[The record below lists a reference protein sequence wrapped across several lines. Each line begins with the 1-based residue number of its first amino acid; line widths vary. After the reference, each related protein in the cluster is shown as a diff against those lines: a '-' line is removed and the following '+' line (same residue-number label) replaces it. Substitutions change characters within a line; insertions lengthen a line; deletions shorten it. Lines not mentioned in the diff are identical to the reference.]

1 MRRLPAPFF
10 LALMLVLCVVLVWWQ
25 KRASQRGK
33 MSAPATVSVGLLGGT
48 NRVLNGV
55 GGWFG
60 DVGHAM
66 IGRGG
71 AIEEN
76 QKLQAQVADLQ
87 GQNQRLTRYHLE
99 NAELRKLLQTPK
111 APGGKSIAA
120 NIVALDATNFA
131 RRVTLDVGSRQGVR
145 VKDVVY
151 VAQGVVGQVIEVS
164 PFNCVVLLLTDGD
177 SGAIGAMTS
186 RSGAKGILTGNGS
199 ALCHLEI
206 MSSYQADVREGDLVL
221 TSGLSDIFPRG
232 LVVGR
237 IIKVT
242 RDRSY
247 SRLTAE
253 VEPAAPLD
261 QISTVYVRTGA
272 GP

>member
-10 LALMLVLCVVLVWWQ
+10 LALMLALCVALVWWQ
-25 KRASQRGK
+25 KRASQQGK
-33 MSAPATVSVGLLGGT
+33 MSMPATASVGVLGAA
-48 NRVLNGV
+48 NRVLDGV

-71 AIEEN
+71 VIEEN
-76 QKLQAQVADLQ
+76 ETLRAQVADLQ
-87 GQNQRLTRYHLE
+87 GQNQRLTRYRLE
-99 NAELRKLLQTPK
+99 NAELRTLLQTPK
-111 APGGKSIAA
+111 APGGRSIAA

-131 RRVTLDVGSRQGVR
+131 RRVTLDVGSRRGVR

-151 VAQGVVGQVIEVS
+151 VAQGVIGQVIEVS

-177 SGAIGAMTS
+177 AGAIGAMTS
-186 RSGAKGILTGNGS
+186 RSGAKGILSGNGS

-206 MSSYQADVREGDLVL
+206 MSSYGADVRTGDLVL
-221 TSGLSDIFPRG
+221 TSGLSNIFPRG
-232 LVVGR
+232 LVLGR
-237 IIKVT
+237 VINVT

-253 VEPAAPLD
+253 VEPMAPLD
-261 QISTVYVRTGA
+261 QISTVYVRTIA